1 MALLAD
7 SPHETA
13 ERLIAAGVE
22 IAREE
27 GLAAVTARSLAVRT
41 GASPSALNYHLGGR
55 ETLVGHIASH
65 ALAAA
70 ADWRAVRQGELG
82 DETGAPV
89 WLSAVGGMAAIV
101 GDRVSAF
108 RTWSLLLSEL
118 EIEAQAKQDGVLARK
133 LADEARATTTFWSEA
148 AGLLGESPEMAEV
161 WADLCDG
168 LVQLLLGDEAA
179 AAKTPWIIDAAD
191 RTRARLR
198 RAPIAPL
205 VERSIDTL
213 ERLTAPRPTSEGAS
227 RLIDAALR
235 VIADKGAERLTL
247 REVAA
252 AAGLSLAAT
261 TYFFQSKAGLVSA
274 AFHELHRQ
282 VREQALAEADNA
294 GRTTLRSALED
305 EGETRSWR
313 VRAMEALQMSSAR
326 DRSLAPLARE
336 FRATRGATS
345 IMWLRAMGLEVDRLD
360 AFVYSTAMSGV
371 VHRTR
376 FASATDRREAVAK
389 AEKRLLG
396 ELFGVRTSP

>member
-1 MALLAD
+1 MAVLAD

-13 ERLIAAGVE
+13 DRLIAAGVE

-27 GLAAVTARSLAVRT
+27 GLAAVTARSLAART

-55 ETLVGHIASH
+55 EALVAHIASH
-65 ALAAA
+65 ALAAS
-70 ADWRAVRQGELG
+70 ADWRAARRDELR
-82 DETGAPV
+82 DETGAPA

-101 GDRVSAF
+101 GDRVSTF

-118 EIEAQAKQDGVLARK
+118 EVEAEAKQDLMLARK
-133 LADEARATTTFWSEA
+133 LAEDARATTALWSEA
-148 AGLLGESPEMAEV
+148 ADLLGEPPAMAEV

-168 LVQLLLGDEAA
+168 LVQLLLGDEAP

-198 RAPIAPL
+198 QAPTISL
-205 VERSIDTL
+205 VERSSDAF
-213 ERLTAPRPTSEGAS
+213 ERFTARPPASESAS

-235 VIADKGAERLTL
+235 VIADKGPERLTL

-282 VREQALAEADNA
+282 VREQALAEADNT
-294 GRTTLRSALED
+294 GRTMLRSALED
-305 EGETRSWR
+305 EDETRSWR

-376 FASATDRREAVAK
+376 FASGADRREAVAR

-396 ELFGVRTSP
+396 ELFGVRT

>member
-1 MALLAD
+1 MAALTESPQTAD
-7 SPHETA
+7 
-13 ERLIAAGVE
+13 RLIAAGVD
-22 IAREE
+22 IARQE
-27 GLAAVTARSLAVRT
+27 GLAAVTARSLAVRI
-41 GASPSALNYHLGGR
+41 GVSPSALNYHLGGR
-55 ETLVGHIASH
+55 EALVGHIANH

-70 ADWRAVRQGELG
+70 AHWRTARREELA
-82 DETGAPV
+82 DETGAPA

-118 EIEAQAKQDGVLARK
+118 EIEADAKQDVVLARK
-133 LADEARATTTFWSEA
+133 LGDDAIATTTLWAEA
-148 AGLLGESPEMAEV
+148 ASLLGEPPEKAEV
-161 WADLCDG
+161 WADLCGG

-179 AAKTPWIIDAAD
+179 AAKTPWIVDAAD
-191 RTRARLR
+191 RARARLHR
-198 RAPIAPL
+198 TPITPI
-205 VERSIDTL
+205 VERSTGAF
-213 ERLTAPRPTSEGAS
+213 ERLTAPAPTSEGAS
-227 RLIDAALR
+227 RLIEAALL

-261 TYFFQSKAGLVSA
+261 TYFFQNKAGLVSA

-282 VREQALAEADNA
+282 VREQALAEAGNA
-294 GRTTLRSALED
+294 GRTMLRSALED
-305 EGETRSWR
+305 EDETRSWR

-326 DRSLAPLARE
+326 DVSLAPLARE

-345 IMWLRAMGLEVDRLD
+345 ILWLRAMGLEVDRLD

-376 FASATDRREAVAK
+376 FASAADRREAVAE